1 MASLPSSGTK
11 NISSVLTPCAATLVM
26 LLPNSNT
33 IDVAAAGS
41 DARLRCAAGHIN
53 QLFENEQGIRPRF
66 STRLTLLL
74 VNVYFRQSH

>member
-1 MASLPSSGTK
+1 MASLPSSRK
-11 NISSVLTPCAATLVM
+11 NNISSVLTPCAAILVM
-26 LLPNSNT
+26 LLPNSDT
-33 IDVAAAGS
+33 IDVAAAGNDS
-41 DARLRCAAGHIN
+41 RLHCAAGHIN